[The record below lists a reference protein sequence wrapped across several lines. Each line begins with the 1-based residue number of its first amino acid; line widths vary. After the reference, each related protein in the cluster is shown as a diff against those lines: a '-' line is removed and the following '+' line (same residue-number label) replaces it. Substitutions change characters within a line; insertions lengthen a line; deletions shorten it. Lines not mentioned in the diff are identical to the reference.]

1 MTPEE
6 TLRKLLWL
14 RHGCPISVL
23 YVDDGE
29 MQCSECGIDFK
40 RDDAELIEQKWT
52 EQSLKNIEGNDPKIL
67 DITSIIKKKSDDEY
81 MAKVDKMIDHLKRPP
96 E

>member
-14 RHGCPISVL
+14 RHGCPIPSL
-23 YVDDGE
+23 YGDDGE

-40 RDDAELIEQKWT
+40 RDDPDLIEHKWT
-52 EQSLKNIEGNDPKIL
+52 EQNLKNIKVDDPKIL
-67 DITSIIKKKSDDEY
+67 DIASIIKKKSDSEY
-81 MAKVDKMIDHLKRPP
+81 MAKINKMIEHLRKPP